1 MVVEALDLR
10 AGSPQID
17 PGRADADG
25 GKLDRLRQ
33 TSPEAQSTSARFE
46 ADDPQGYTQPALPPE
61 GECTADDPALV
72 QHHEHQR
79 TVLRKAL
86 REVVKTPF
94 VMRDALAHL
103 TGNDVKRPGQLRQR
117 CHLLD
122 YVVRLWA
129 SRTAH
134 RTALD
139 LGLEPGPTSEAV
151 LAGECKLRGP

>member
-10 AGSPQID
+10 AGPPQID

-79 TVLRKAL
+79 MVLRKAL

-103 TGNDVKRPGQLRQR
+103 TGNDVKRPAQLRKPYSR
-117 CHLLD
+117 
-122 YVVRLWA
+122 A
-129 SRTAH
+129 SASCADHSVTGDMARNFSDA
-134 RTALD
+134 A
-139 LGLEPGPTSEAV
+139 TSPRA
-151 LAGECKLRGP
+151 AARWSSRAWRRS